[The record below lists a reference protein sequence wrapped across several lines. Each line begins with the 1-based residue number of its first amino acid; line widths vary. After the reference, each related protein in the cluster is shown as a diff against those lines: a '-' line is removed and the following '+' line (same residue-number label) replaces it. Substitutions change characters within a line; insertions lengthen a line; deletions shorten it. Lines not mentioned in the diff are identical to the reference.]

1 MSEITDE
8 DQLEDIFK
16 EDLALQ
22 QKIQN
27 MLKQKCDMMDQID
40 EAKKDDEVDEISDF
54 GDQDDGEAAVN
65 GEQNGQIS
73 VLKSKSEAQ
82 DFVQESIEVKVIKD
96 LLADYLAKTMRV

>member
-27 MLKQKCDMMDQID
+27 MLKQKCDMMDRID

-54 GDQDDGEAAVN
+54 GDQEDEAAN
-65 GEQNGQIS
+65 NEHNPNGQT

-82 DFVQESIEVKVIKD
+82 EFV
-96 LLADYLAKTMRV
+96 